1 MSYPYQRQCEKPTDW
16 MRQYVPAPYFI
27 IKAKYGNSEAK
38 KFIMKKLFLLTGLV
52 LSMVSCHTITKTS
65 KTVESPA
72 SLLSATVADLEVSP
86 ERIIFT
92 SSPSPSVRRGGME
105 NVKQAAIQEALLQ
118 NGNADVLVDAT
129 YSITTTRFLCFDW
142 VSSITVSGRPA
153 TYKNFHSLNDSVW
166 CNPFFR
172 HHYKNSAKEEDRLL
186 DSLLK

>member
-1 MSYPYQRQCEKPTDW
+1 MF
-16 MRQYVPAPYFI
+16 VGLA
-27 IKAKYGNSEAK
+27 
-38 KFIMKKLFLLTGLV
+38 LL
-52 LSMVSCHTITKTS
+52 MVSCHTITKTS
-65 KTVESPA
+65 KTVDSPA

-86 ERIIFT
+86 ERITYTMHPDVSI
-92 SSPSPSVRRGGME
+92 RRGGKE

-129 YSITTTRFLCFDW
+129 YSITTTRFLVFDW

-172 HHYKNSAKEEDRLL
+172 HHYNNTAKQGGRAFGGLF
-186 DSLLK
+186 K